1 MIIPGINKSVYLR
14 YLRGLEFLKD
24 GNVAELGESWREARL
39 SKPTFNDLLPP
50 ARLHILKLL

>member
-24 GNVAELGESWREARL
+24 GNVAELGERTRDATSCNCKFPAGNA
-39 SKPTFNDLLPP
+39 SDALL
-50 ARLHILKLL
+50 IGS